1 MLGGTD
7 FKEVYNLLGGIKAW
21 GQEVAVGDEMLGLEL
36 FAEAESFTEVLA
48 MAYALEE
55 GLKGLYEAMIVE
67 VANPDVQ
74 KVFGRLA
81 KMEVE
86 HQRRLYNLYEAS
98 EPSPVDVETFAQMA
112 EPTAAEGGFSI
123 EDYRRRFA
131 ADVSKPDNAISI
143 AMTIEAQAMD
153 LYQRAADQQEPGAT
167 HDALLQIATE
177 EKAHLRYLGQLMDDI
192 ATEL

>member
-1 MLGGTD
+1 MLGGAD
-7 FKEVYNLLGGIKAW
+7 FNEVYNLLGGIKAW

-36 FAEAESFTEVLA
+36 FSEAESFTEVLA

-86 HQRRLYNLYEAS
+86 HQRRLYNLYETS
-98 EPSPVDVETFAQMA
+98 EPSPVNVETFAQMA

-153 LYQRAADQQEPGAT
+153 LYQRAGDDREPGAT
-167 HDALLQIATE
+167 RDALLQIAKE
-177 EKAHLRYLGQLMDDI
+177 EKAHLSYLGELMDDI
-192 ATEL
+192 ARDL

>member
-112 EPTAAEGGFSI
+112 EPMAAEGGFSI

-153 LYQRAADQQEPGAT
+153 LYQRAADKQEPGQT
-167 HDALLQIATE
+167 QNALMQIASE
-177 EKAHLRYLGQLMDDI
+177 EKAHLRYLGQLMDEI
-192 ATEL
+192 TAEL